1 MMLTSRFSLVEKA
14 VYFLL
19 LVYPTAMLTIQGG
32 MNRVFLCMLVLVLL
46 VWMLHPSGIDQIKWQ
61 PAWTLYTVAMFSMSI
76 AILGSQLWNQSLSPH
91 PYDAAARY
99 WLGIPVFLLLVR
111 LRLEVLFV
119 VQIAFPVAV
128 ISGFLLSENVWGRS
142 GLGSLD
148 VIHFGDFELMLGA
161 LSLFTLD
168 WTGRDRAP
176 LRLLKILGFIAGVMA
191 SIASGARGGW
201 LAIPVFIAIF
211 VYFNRNKLSL
221 QAMASYA
228 AAVALSVFLLYSFN
242 TSFHQ
247 RIEQLTIDF
256 SLYKQGD
263 RDTSTGIRWQLYRAA
278 LQVFYQHPV
287 FGVGPEGLALQMQPM
302 REAGELTPLAAEV
315 GRGEVHSDLLSKT
328 VGMGIFGLAS
338 MLAVY
343 AVPFGL
349 FWHATAMVSSI
360 KRRAGVL
367 GIIFVSGFM
376 VFGLTVEILNL
387 TMATAFYSF
396 TIAVLLAACYNIHG
410 DGQG

>member
-1 MMLTSRFSLVEKA
+1 
-14 VYFLL
+14 
-19 LVYPTAMLTIQGG
+19 
-32 MNRVFLCMLVLVLL
+32 
-46 VWMLHPSGIDQIKWQ
+46 
-61 PAWTLYTVAMFSMSI
+61 
-76 AILGSQLWNQSLSPH
+76 
-91 PYDAAARY
+91 
-99 WLGIPVFLLLVR
+99 
-111 LRLEVLFV
+111 
-119 VQIAFPVAV
+119 
-128 ISGFLLSENVWGRS
+128 
-142 GLGSLD
+142 
-148 VIHFGDFELMLGA
+148 
-161 LSLFTLD
+161 
-168 WTGRDRAP
+168 
-176 LRLLKILGFIAGVMA
+176 
-191 SIASGARGGW
+191 
-201 LAIPVFIAIF
+201 
-211 VYFNRNKLSL
+211 
-221 QAMASYA
+221 
-228 AAVALSVFLLYSFN
+228 
-242 TSFHQ
+242 
-247 RIEQLTIDF
+247 
-256 SLYKQGD
+256 
-263 RDTSTGIRWQLYRAA
+263 
-278 LQVFYQHPV
+278 
-287 FGVGPEGLALQMQPM
+287 LALQMQPM